1 MKRSLLN
8 EKAIMKLTIAN
19 KIAEISA
26 SLTVTKPAAIG
37 LKRFWGCFLSDLIS
51 MESFNNQLVNF
62 ASQCMCL
69 WRSLF
74 ALFIKYLNGLA
85 VCRISRSACVRG

>member
-51 MESFNNQLVNF
+51 MESFNKYI
-62 ASQCMCL
+62 
-69 WRSLF
+69 
-74 ALFIKYLNGLA
+74 ALDIKHKHINA
-85 VCRISRSACVRG
+85 NNEAIHMSS